1 MGTDCEMRSSEGVAG
16 SRRVLYAASTF
27 GHLRS
32 FHLPYIEA
40 LRDEGCTVVA
50 LAGGDPSGM
59 PRGVRCV
66 VEPFTKSMTAP
77 CNAAVV
83 RDVAALVRR
92 EGFDEVLVHTSLAA
106 FFVRLG
112 VALSGVRR
120 GGAGGAYRADGVCR
134 ADGAHGVARRGP
146 RVVNTVHGYLFDA
159 ATPVAKRTLLLGAE
173 RLVAGVT
180 DDIVTMN
187 AQDTEIAVGHR
198 LCRGRVV
205 QVDGMGVDLARCRV
219 AGPSERER
227 ARRELGIPAD
237 AFVLLYAAEFSPRKN
252 QAMLVDAMA
261 GLPERVVLALPGR
274 GELLEAC
281 RGRAERLGVAGRVW
295 MPGYVEDLSVWRA
308 AADLC
313 VSASRYEGLPF
324 HAVEAMACGLPLVLS
339 AVKGHEDLVGGVGP
353 CGGGDRGGAGG
364 KGAPAARGATEWQ
377 RCGMLYPF
385 GDVGAFRT
393 CVLRLM
399 DDAALRDAMVS
410 AAVECAWRYGR
421 DRVMGTLMELYR

>member
-1 MGTDCEMRSSEGVAG
+1 MGTGCEMRSSEGVAG

-32 FHLPYIEA
+32 FHLPYIET
-40 LRDEGCTVVA
+40 LRDEGCAVVA

-59 PRGVRCV
+59 PQGVRCV

-77 CNAAVV
+77 RNASVV

-92 EGFDEVLVHTSLAA
+92 EGFDVVLVHTSLAA

-112 VALSGVRR
+112 VALSGVRG
-120 GGAGGAYRADGVCR
+120 GGAGGACR
-134 ADGAHGVARRGP
+134 AEGTRGDGPRVP

-219 AGPSERER
+219 AGPSERAQ

-252 QAMLVDAMA
+252 QAMLVDALA
-261 GLPERVVLALPGR
+261 GLPERAVLALPGR

-281 RGRAERLGVAGRVW
+281 RGHAERLGVAGRVLT
-295 MPGYVEDLSVWRA
+295 PGYVEDLATWRA
-308 AADLC
+308 ATDLC

-339 AVKGHEDLVGGVGP
+339 AVKGHEDLVGGEEPAAQRGA
-353 CGGGDRGGAGG
+353 GGAGAG
-364 KGAPAARGATEWQ
+364 GAGSAAQEVAGSR

-399 DDAALRDAMVS
+399 DDAALRDAMAS
-410 AAVECAWRYGR
+410 AAVERAQRYGR
-421 DRVMGTLMELYR
+421 DRVMGTLMRLYR

>member
-1 MGTDCEMRSSEGVAG
+1 MGTGCEMRSSEGVAG

-59 PRGVRCV
+59 PQSVRCV

-77 CNAAVV
+77 RNASVV

-112 VALSGVRR
+112 VALSGAR
-120 GGAGGAYRADGVCR
+120 GGGAVGACR

-261 GLPERVVLALPGR
+261 GLPERAVLALPGR

-281 RGRAERLGVAGRVW
+281 RGRAERMGVAGRVW

-339 AVKGHEDLVGGVGP
+339 AVKGHEDLVGGVGA
-353 CGGGDRGGAGG
+353 CGGRGHGGAVDD
-364 KGAPAARGATEWQ
+364 GAPTARGATEGQ

-385 GDVGAFRT
+385 GDVGAFQT

-399 DDAALRDAMVS
+399 DDAALRGAMAS
-410 AAVECAWRYGR
+410 AAVGRAQRYGR
-421 DRVMGTLMELYR
+421 DRVMGTLMGLYR